1 MSLFTVFEKS
11 IFSISPVLLKNQVS
25 YLWLRNRSRW
35 IRLVILHILHL
46 GHMSLSRLWSEI
58 GGSRNAKISLKG
70 DYGSGLSLLAHIQTA
85 LAKRGDNVFLST
97 NSEKLSEK
105 SGLQNVQNRF
115 LMYQV
120 WTNILWKSASVKN
133 TLPSRVYGIGPFLPF
148 SSIFMIS
155 SWKKLF
161 SSLLYQSIGVLIE
174 PSDWSS

>member
-1 MSLFTVFEKS
+1 M
-11 IFSISPVLLKNQVS
+11 
-25 YLWLRNRSRW
+25 

-58 GGSRNAKISLKG
+58 GGSRHAKISLKG
-70 DYGSGLSLLAHIQTA
+70 DYGSGLSFLAHIQTA
-85 LAKRGDNVFLST
+85 LAKRGDNVFLSS

-105 SGLQNVQNRF
+105 SGLQNVWNRF
-115 LMYQV
+115 LMYRV

-148 SSIFMIS
+148 SSIFVIS